1 MVKERSMLSSSHSKI
16 HNPRVTGVSPR
27 PTDRL
32 QHQKTAKHEGQFA
45 ASFEGVMADAGVE
58 VVKISRAVRS
68 FCLAVLVSSAAT
80 AGSPSLSPDVVLIV
94 GGGRGRRRPTA
105 R

>member
-1 MVKERSMLSSSHSKI
+1 MPGPIADHQSPL
-16 HNPRVTGVSPR
+16 VSGMCSILE
-27 PTDRL
+27 PT
-32 QHQKTAKHEGQFA
+32 GQFA
-45 ASFEGVMADAGVE
+45 ASFDGVMADAGVE

>member
-1 MVKERSMLSSSHSKI
+1 
-16 HNPRVTGVSPR
+16 
-27 PTDRL
+27 
-32 QHQKTAKHEGQFA
+32 
-45 ASFEGVMADAGVE
+45 MADAGVE